1 MNNTGARDALIE
13 QIKQSE
19 NILIALS
26 ANPTIDELTSAL
38 GLTLILNKTNEHVT
52 TIFSGEIPSVLNFLE
67 PNKFFD
73 KTVDGLRDFIIALN
87 PTKADRIRTKVVDG
101 MVRVSITPSKGAVT
115 VKDLEFS
122 QGDYNVDLVIALGVQ
137 NQADLDKA
145 LEAHGRILHS
155 AFVASI
161 GVGSAMT
168 ELGNLNWQEPAL
180 QSYAQ
185 IVADLSLSLDPKLDE
200 NGQPV
205 DTVLIDSS
213 VATAL
218 MTGLVAITE
227 RFSNN
232 LTTPEIMSL
241 AAVLMGQG
249 ANQQLIAKE
258 LDEPKKIAALKQS
271 LGQKPAPV
279 EKTAPAKQT
288 TENNLEHEAVIEH
301 PETSADEAKTPEVA
315 PVETEAE
322 VVAEVAPAP
331 EVETLA
337 SEVETPASV
346 EPQEAKSEA
355 RPVETPAEPV
365 QTDNA
370 PRGIYGGAKES
381 ATSKAD
387 LRQMIAEMV
396 QEPEE
401 EADDKSDDDDQSGT
415 SSDES
420 EAPSEPELPAVEP
433 PVVAPITPED
443 EPAEPSAPVK
453 QPVAKDESWDKVNQY
468 KQAFLNK
475 MNQTKQ
481 STEQATSASVEPTM
495 APEPAPVSQV
505 PVSEP
510 VITAPQPVAQPESV
524 VPAPQPA
531 PAVPAP
537 QPQPAVS
544 APDTVGEFIET
555 PRQPAVTPTVAKP
568 TTTVDTANAIN
579 PTPQPA
585 SAQKFLANQAKKLK
599 NSLKRRPH
607 KVIQPVD
614 KPADGGPS
622 LTEQIAQE
630 LSPVAPPVP
639 PMPAGLDLPPPL
651 PPMPPALDQITMTS
665 LPPVETDLNNNPFDA
680 LEASV
685 APVAPQ
691 APAPAPQPA
700 PQSQSA
706 PTPQPAPQP
715 QPAVNQPAP
724 VTQPAPQPM
733 AQPAPAPAPQ
743 PTPVQPNTLPNLDTQ
758 LTPQEAQAIGLKT
771 PAPAQSK
778 PPVPENQFV
787 IPE

>member
-161 GVGSAMT
+161 GVGSSMT

-185 IVADLSLSLDPKLDE
+185 VVADLSLNLDPKLDE

-258 LDEPKKIAALKQS
+258 LDEPKKIAELKQS
-271 LGQKPAPV
+271 LSQKPAPV
-279 EKTAPAKQT
+279 EKTAPVKQT

-301 PETSADEAKTPEVA
+301 SETSADEAKTPEVA
-315 PVETEAE
+315 PVEAE
-322 VVAEVAPAP
+322 TP
-331 EVETLA
+331 A
-337 SEVETPASV
+337 SEVETPA
-346 EPQEAKSEA
+346 EPQETELEA
-355 RPVETPAEPV
+355 RPVETPVEPV
-365 QTDNA
+365 QVDEA

-396 QEPEE
+396 QEPED
-401 EADDKSDDDDQSGT
+401 EADNQDDDDQSDA
-415 SSDES
+415 SSDEP
-420 EAPSEPELPAVEP
+420 ETPSEPELPAVEP
-433 PVVAPITPED
+433 PVVAPIAPEAI
-443 EPAEPSAPVK
+443 EPAEPSTPAK
-453 QPVAKDESWDKVNQY
+453 KPVAKDESWDKVNQY
-468 KQAFLNK
+468 KQAFLDK

-481 STEQATSASVEPTM
+481 SAEQATSASVEPTM
-495 APEPAPVSQV
+495 APEQVVAPQLAVAPQAPESAPVMEVPQSAPQSAVAESAPIV
-505 PVSEP
+505 PVAESEP
-510 VITAPQPVAQPESV
+510 VVQS
-524 VPAPQPA
+524 APQPA
-531 PAVPAP
+531 PVPAP
-537 QPQPAVS
+537 QPQPVAP
-544 APDTVGEFIET
+544 APDPAGEFIET
-555 PRQPAVTPTVAKP
+555 PRQPAVAPTVAKS
-568 TTTVDTANAIN
+568 TTTVDTANVIN

-639 PMPAGLDLPPPL
+639 PMPAGLDLSPPL
-651 PPMPPALDQITMTS
+651 PPMPPALDSMTMTS

-680 LEASV
+680 LEAPT
-685 APVAPQ
+685 APVVPQSPAPQ
-691 APAPAPQPA
+691 PAPTPAPQPA
-700 PQSQSA
+700 PQPAPVAQ
-706 PTPQPAPQP
+706 PTPQP
-715 QPAVNQPAP
+715 
-724 VTQPAPQPM
+724 TT
-733 AQPAPAPAPQ
+733 QPAPAPAPQ
-743 PTPVQPNTLPNLDTQ
+743 PTPAQPNALPNLDTQ

-771 PAPAQSK
+771 PAPAQPK

>member
-185 IVADLSLSLDPKLDE
+185 VVADLSLSLDPKLDE

-279 EKTAPAKQT
+279 EKTTPAKQT

-315 PVETEAE
+315 PAETETE
-322 VVAEVAPAP
+322 VVTEVAPVP
-331 EVETLA
+331 EVETPV
-337 SEVETPASV
+337 SEVETSASV
-346 EPQEAKSEA
+346 EPQETESEA
-355 RPVETPAEPV
+355 RPVETPTEPV
-365 QTDNA
+365 QIDEA

-401 EADDKSDDDDQSGT
+401 EADDKSDDDDQSGA
-415 SSDES
+415 SSDKP

-433 PVVAPITPED
+433 PVVVPITPEVI
-443 EPAEPSAPVK
+443 EPAEPSAPAK
-453 QPVAKDESWDKVNQY
+453 KPVAKDESWDKVNQY
-468 KQAFLNK
+468 KQAFLDK

-495 APEPAPVSQV
+495 APELAPVSQMS
-505 PVSEP
+505 VSEP

-524 VPAPQPA
+524 VQPAPQPA
-531 PAVPAP
+531 PAVPTP
-537 QPQPAVS
+537 QPQPVVS
-544 APDTVGEFIET
+544 APDPAGEFIET

-568 TTTVDTANAIN
+568 TTTVDTANVIN

-614 KPADGGPS
+614 KPTDGGPS

-651 PPMPPALDQITMTS
+651 PPMPPSLDQITMTS

-685 APVAPQ
+685 VPVAPQ

-700 PQSQSA
+700 PQPQSV
-706 PTPQPAPQP
+706 PVPQPAPQS
-715 QPAVNQPAP
+715 AP
-724 VTQPAPQPM
+724 VAQPAPQPTT
-733 AQPAPAPAPQ
+733 QPAPAPAPQ
-743 PTPVQPNTLPNLDTQ
+743 PTSVQPNTLPNLDAQ

-771 PAPAQSK
+771 PAPAQPK

>member
-19 NILIALS
+19 NILIVLS

-258 LDEPKKIAALKQS
+258 LDEPKKIATLKQTLS
-271 LGQKPAPV
+271 QKPVPV

-301 PETSADEAKTPEVA
+301 PETSADEVKTPEVA
-315 PVETEAE
+315 PVETETEA
-322 VVAEVAPAP
+322 VAEVAPAP
-331 EVETLA
+331 EVETPA

-346 EPQEAKSEA
+346 EPQETKSEA
-355 RPVETPAEPV
+355 RPVETPTEPV
-365 QTDNA
+365 QTDDA

-396 QEPEE
+396 QEPEDE
-401 EADDKSDDDDQSGT
+401 VGDQDDDQSGT
-415 SSDES
+415 SSDEP

-433 PVVAPITPED
+433 PVVAPITPEAI
-443 EPAEPSAPVK
+443 EPAKPSTPAK
-453 QPVAKDESWDKVNQY
+453 KPVAKDESWDKVNQY
-468 KQAFLNK
+468 KQAFLDK

-524 VPAPQPA
+524 VQPTPQPV
-531 PAVPAP
+531 PAVPTP

-544 APDTVGEFIET
+544 APDSVGEFIET
-555 PRQPAVTPTVAKP
+555 PRQPAVNPTVAKP
-568 TTTVDTANAIN
+568 TTAVDTANVIN

-585 SAQKFLANQAKKLK
+585 STQKFLANQAKKLK

-614 KPADGGPS
+614 KPTDGGPS

-651 PPMPPALDQITMTS
+651 PPMPPSLDQITMTS

-680 LEASV
+680 IEASV

-700 PQSQSA
+700 PVPA
-706 PTPQPAPQP
+706 PQPVPQPAPVAQS
-715 QPAVNQPAP
+715 
-724 VTQPAPQPM
+724 APQPM
-733 AQPAPAPAPQ
+733 TQPAPAPAPQ

-771 PAPAQSK
+771 PAPAQPK

>member
-258 LDEPKKIAALKQS
+258 LDEPKKIAELKQS
-271 LGQKPAPV
+271 LGQKPAPA
-279 EKTAPAKQT
+279 EKTVPAKQT

-331 EVETLA
+331 EVETPV
-337 SEVETPASV
+337 SEVETLASV
-346 EPQEAKSEA
+346 EPQETESEA
-355 RPVETPAEPV
+355 RPVKTPAEPV
-365 QTDNA
+365 QTDDA

-396 QEPEE
+396 QEPED
-401 EADDKSDDDDQSGT
+401 EADDKDDDDQSGA
-415 SSDES
+415 SSDEP

-433 PVVAPITPED
+433 PVVAPIAPETI
-443 EPAEPSAPVK
+443 EPVEPSTPAK
-453 QPVAKDESWDKVNQY
+453 KSVAKDESWDKVNQY
-468 KQAFLNK
+468 KQAFLDK

-481 STEQATSASVEPTM
+481 STEQAISASVEQTM

-510 VITAPQPVAQPESV
+510 AITVPQPVAQPEPV
-524 VPAPQPA
+524 VQLAPQPA
-531 PAVPAP
+531 PVAPAP
-537 QPQPAVS
+537 QPQPVVS
-544 APDTVGEFIET
+544 APDPVGEFIET

-568 TTTVDTANAIN
+568 TTAVDTANVIN

-585 SAQKFLANQAKKLK
+585 STQKFLANQAKKLK

-614 KPADGGPS
+614 KPAESGPS

-665 LPPVETDLNNNPFDA
+665 LPPVETDLKNNPFDV
-680 LEASV
+680 LEAPT

-691 APAPAPQPA
+691 APTPAPQPA
-700 PQSQSA
+700 PV
-706 PTPQPAPQP
+706 PAPQP
-715 QPAVNQPAP
+715 VPQSAP
-724 VTQPAPQPM
+724 VAQSAPQPM
-733 AQPAPAPAPQ
+733 TQPAPAPAPQ
-743 PTPVQPNTLPNLDTQ
+743 PTPVQPNTLPNLNTQ
-758 LTPQEAQAIGLKT
+758 LTPQEAQAISLKT
-771 PAPAQSK
+771 PAPAQPK

>member
-301 PETSADEAKTPEVA
+301 PETSADEVKTPEVA
-315 PVETEAE
+315 PVETETEA
-322 VVAEVAPAP
+322 VAEVAPAP

-346 EPQEAKSEA
+346 EPQETESEV
-355 RPVETPAEPV
+355 RPVETPTESV
-365 QTDNA
+365 QIDEA

-401 EADDKSDDDDQSGT
+401 ETNDQDDDDQSGV
-415 SSDES
+415 SSDEPEASS
-420 EAPSEPELPAVEP
+420 ESELPAVEP
-433 PVVAPITPED
+433 PVVAPITPEAI
-443 EPAEPSAPVK
+443 EPVEPSTPAK
-453 QPVAKDESWDKVNQY
+453 KPVAKDESWDKVNQY
-468 KQAFLNK
+468 KQAFLDK

-505 PVSEP
+505 SVSEP
-510 VITAPQPVAQPESV
+510 VITAPQPVVAQPAPV
-524 VPAPQPA
+524 VQPAPQPA

-544 APDTVGEFIET
+544 APDPAGEFIET
-555 PRQPAVTPTVAKP
+555 PRQSAVTPTVTKP
-568 TTTVDTANAIN
+568 TNTVDTTNVIN
-579 PTPQPA
+579 STPQPA
-585 SAQKFLANQAKKLK
+585 STQKFLANQAKKLK

-607 KVIQPVD
+607 KVIQPVN

-651 PPMPPALDQITMTS
+651 PPMPPSLDQITMTS

-685 APVAPQ
+685 VPLAPQ

-700 PQSQSA
+700 PQPQSV
-706 PTPQPAPQP
+706 PVPQPAPQP
-715 QPAVNQPAP
+715 AP
-724 VTQPAPQPM
+724 VAQSAPQPM
-733 AQPAPAPAPQ
+733 TQPAPAPAPQ

-771 PAPAQSK
+771 PAPAQPK

>member
-258 LDEPKKIAALKQS
+258 LDEPKKIAELKQS
-271 LGQKPAPV
+271 LSQKPAPA
-279 EKTAPAKQT
+279 EKTVPAKQT

-301 PETSADEAKTPEVA
+301 PETSVDEAKTPEVA
-315 PVETEAE
+315 PVETETE

-331 EVETLA
+331 EVETSA
-337 SEVETPASV
+337 SEVETSASV
-346 EPQEAKSEA
+346 EPQETESEA

-365 QTDNA
+365 QTDEA
-370 PRGIYGGAKES
+370 PRGIYGGVKES

-401 EADDKSDDDDQSGT
+401 ETDDQDDDDQSGA
-415 SSDES
+415 SSDEP

-433 PVVAPITPED
+433 PVVAPIAPEAI
-443 EPAEPSAPVK
+443 EPVEPSTPAK
-453 QPVAKDESWDKVNQY
+453 KPVAKDESWDKVNQY
-468 KQAFLNK
+468 KQAFLDK

-510 VITAPQPVAQPESV
+510 VITAPQPVVAQPAPV
-524 VPAPQPA
+524 VQPAPQPA

-537 QPQPAVS
+537 QPQPVVS
-544 APDTVGEFIET
+544 APDPAGEFIET

-568 TTTVDTANAIN
+568 TTTVDTANVIN

-614 KPADGGPS
+614 KPTDGGPS

-651 PPMPPALDQITMTS
+651 PPMPPALDSMTMTS
-665 LPPVETDLNNNPFDA
+665 LPPVETDLKNNPFDA
-680 LEASV
+680 LEAPT

-691 APAPAPQPA
+691 ASTPA
-700 PQSQSA
+700 
-706 PTPQPAPQP
+706 PQPAPQP

-724 VTQPAPQPM
+724 VAQSAPQPM
-733 AQPAPAPAPQ
+733 TQPAPAPAPQ
-743 PTPVQPNTLPNLDTQ
+743 PTPVQPNTLPNLDAQ

-771 PAPAQSK
+771 PAPAQPK

>member
-73 KTVDGLRDFIIALN
+73 KTVDGLRDFIITLN

-185 IVADLSLSLDPKLDE
+185 VVADLSLSLDPKLDE

-279 EKTAPAKQT
+279 EKTTPAKQT

-315 PVETEAE
+315 PAETETE
-322 VVAEVAPAP
+322 VVTEVAPVP
-331 EVETLA
+331 EVETPV
-337 SEVETPASV
+337 SEVETSASV
-346 EPQEAKSEA
+346 EPQETESEA
-355 RPVETPAEPV
+355 RPVETPTEPV
-365 QTDNA
+365 QIDEA

-401 EADDKSDDDDQSGT
+401 EADDKSDDDDQSGA
-415 SSDES
+415 SSDKP

-433 PVVAPITPED
+433 PVVVPITPEVI
-443 EPAEPSAPVK
+443 EPAEPSAPAK
-453 QPVAKDESWDKVNQY
+453 KPVAKDESWDKVNQY
-468 KQAFLNK
+468 KQAFLDK

-495 APEPAPVSQV
+495 APELAPVSQMS
-505 PVSEP
+505 VSES

-524 VPAPQPA
+524 VQPAPQPA
-531 PAVPAP
+531 PAVPTP
-537 QPQPAVS
+537 QPQPVVS
-544 APDTVGEFIET
+544 APDPAGEFIET

-568 TTTVDTANAIN
+568 TTTVDTANVIN

-614 KPADGGPS
+614 KPTDGGPS

-651 PPMPPALDQITMTS
+651 PPMPPSLDQITMTS

-685 APVAPQ
+685 VPVAPQ
-691 APAPAPQPA
+691 AQAPAPQPA
-700 PQSQSA
+700 PQPQSV
-706 PTPQPAPQP
+706 PVPQPAPQS
-715 QPAVNQPAP
+715 AP
-724 VTQPAPQPM
+724 VAQPAPQPTT
-733 AQPAPAPAPQ
+733 QPAPAPAPQ
-743 PTPVQPNTLPNLDTQ
+743 PTSVQPNTLPNLDAQ

-771 PAPAQSK
+771 PAPAQPK

>member
-524 VPAPQPA
+524 VPAPQP
-531 PAVPAP
+531 
-537 QPQPAVS
+537 QPAVS

-691 APAPAPQPA
+691 APAPQAPQPA
-700 PQSQSA
+700 PVPA
-706 PTPQPAPQP
+706 PQPVPQPAPV
-715 QPAVNQPAP
+715 AQPAP
-724 VTQPAPQPM
+724 PAPQPM
-733 AQPAPAPAPQ
+733 TQPAPAPAPQ
-743 PTPVQPNTLPNLDTQ
+743 PTPVQPNILPNLDTQ

-771 PAPAQSK
+771 PAPAQPK

>member
-185 IVADLSLSLDPKLDE
+185 VVADLSLSLDPKLDE

-271 LGQKPAPV
+271 LGQKPAP
-279 EKTAPAKQT
+279 AKQT

-301 PETSADEAKTPEVA
+301 PETSADEVKTPEVA
-315 PVETEAE
+315 PVETETEA
-322 VVAEVAPAP
+322 VAEVAPVP
-331 EVETLA
+331 EVETPA

-346 EPQEAKSEA
+346 EPQEIESEA
-355 RPVETPAEPV
+355 RPVETPTEPV

-401 EADDKSDDDDQSGT
+401 EADDKSDDDDQFGT
-415 SSDES
+415 SSDEP

-433 PVVAPITPED
+433 PVVAPIAPEAI
-443 EPAEPSAPVK
+443 EPAEPSAPAK
-453 QPVAKDESWDKVNQY
+453 KPVAKDESWDKVNQY
-468 KQAFLNK
+468 KQAFLDK

-585 SAQKFLANQAKKLK
+585 STQKFLANQAKKLK

-665 LPPVETDLNNNPFDA
+665 LPPVETDLKNNPFDA
-680 LEASV
+680 LEAS
-685 APVAPQ
+685 ATPVAPQ
-691 APAPAPQPA
+691 APAPTPQPA
-700 PQSQSA
+700 PQSA
-706 PTPQPAPQP
+706 PVAQPAPQP
-715 QPAVNQPAP
+715 
-724 VTQPAPQPM
+724 TT
-733 AQPAPAPAPQ
+733 QPAPAPAPQ

-771 PAPAQSK
+771 PAPAQPK

>member
-258 LDEPKKIAALKQS
+258 LDEPKKIAALKQT
-271 LGQKPAPV
+271 LGQKPVPV

-301 PETSADEAKTPEVA
+301 PETSADEVKTPEVA
-315 PVETEAE
+315 PVETETEA
-322 VVAEVAPAP
+322 VAEVAPAP
-331 EVETLA
+331 EVETLV

-381 ATSKAD
+381 VTSKAD

-396 QEPEE
+396 QEPED
-401 EADDKSDDDDQSGT
+401 EADDQDDDQSGT
-415 SSDES
+415 SSDEP

-433 PVVAPITPED
+433 PVVAPITPEA

-468 KQAFLNK
+468 KQAFLDK

-481 STEQATSASVEPTM
+481 STEQATSASVEPTI

-524 VPAPQPA
+524 VQPTPQPV
-531 PAVPAP
+531 PAVPTP

-544 APDTVGEFIET
+544 SPDSVGEFIET

-568 TTTVDTANAIN
+568 TTTVDTVNVIN

-614 KPADGGPS
+614 KPADSGPS

-651 PPMPPALDQITMTS
+651 PPMPPSLDQITMTS

-680 LEASV
+680 LEAST

-691 APAPAPQPA
+691 ASTPAPQPAPQPQSAPAPQPA
-700 PQSQSA
+700 PQ
-706 PTPQPAPQP
+706 PTTQPAP
-715 QPAVNQPAP
+715 A
-724 VTQPAPQPM
+724 PAPQPM
-733 AQPAPAPAPQ
+733 TQPAPAPAPQ
-743 PTPVQPNTLPNLDTQ
+743 PTPVQPNILPNLDTQ

-771 PAPAQSK
+771 PAPAQPK

>member
-185 IVADLSLSLDPKLDE
+185 VVADLSLNLDPKLDE

-258 LDEPKKIAALKQS
+258 LDEPKKIAELKQS
-271 LGQKPAPV
+271 LSQKPAPS
-279 EKTAPAKQT
+279 EKTTPEKQT

-301 PETSADEAKTPEVA
+301 PETAEGEVKTPEMP
-315 PVETEAE
+315 PVETETEA
-322 VVAEVAPAP
+322 VAEVAPVP
-331 EVETLA
+331 EVETPA

-346 EPQEAKSEA
+346 EPQETESEV

-365 QTDNA
+365 QTDDT

-401 EADDKSDDDDQSGT
+401 EVDDQDDDDQSGA
-415 SSDES
+415 SSDEP
-420 EAPSEPELPAVEP
+420 EAPSEPELPVVEP
-433 PVVAPITPED
+433 PVVAPITPEAI
-443 EPAEPSAPVK
+443 EPAEPSAPAK
-453 QPVAKDESWDKVNQY
+453 KPVAKDESWDKVNQY
-468 KQAFLNK
+468 KQAFLDK

-524 VPAPQPA
+524 VQPAPQPA
-531 PAVPAP
+531 PVPAPQPAPVPAP

-544 APDTVGEFIET
+544 APDPAVEFIET
-555 PRQPAVTPTVAKP
+555 SRQPAVTPTVAKP
-568 TTTVDTANAIN
+568 TTTVDTANVIN
-579 PTPQPA
+579 STPQPA

-630 LSPVAPPVP
+630 LNPVAPPVP

-651 PPMPPALDQITMTS
+651 PPMPPALDSMTMTS
-665 LPPVETDLNNNPFDA
+665 LPPVETDLKNNPFDV
-680 LEASV
+680 LEAPT

-691 APAPAPQPA
+691 VPTPAPQPAPVPAPQPA
-700 PQSQSA
+700 PQ
-706 PTPQPAPQP
+706 
-715 QPAVNQPAP
+715 PAP
-724 VTQPAPQPM
+724 VAQSAPQPM
-733 AQPAPAPAPQ
+733 TQPAPAPAPQ

-758 LTPQEAQAIGLKT
+758 LTSQEAQAIGLKT
-771 PAPAQSK
+771 PAPAQPK

>member
-185 IVADLSLSLDPKLDE
+185 VVADLSLSLDPKLDE

-258 LDEPKKIAALKQS
+258 LDEPKKIAALKQT
-271 LGQKPAPV
+271 LGQKLAPV

-288 TENNLEHEAVIEH
+288 TENNLEHEAIIEH
-301 PETSADEAKTPEVA
+301 PEISADEAKTPEAA
-315 PVETEAE
+315 PAEAEAE
-322 VVAEVAPAP
+322 VVAEVAPVP
-331 EVETLA
+331 EVETPA
-337 SEVETPASV
+337 SEVETPDLA
-346 EPQEAKSEA
+346 EPQETESEA

-365 QTDNA
+365 QIDEA

-387 LRQMIAEMV
+387 LRQIIAEMV
-396 QEPEE
+396 QEPED
-401 EADDKSDDDDQSGT
+401 EAYDQDDDDQSGA
-415 SSDES
+415 SSDEP

-433 PVVAPITPED
+433 PVVAPITPEEI
-443 EPAEPSAPVK
+443 EPAEPSAPAK
-453 QPVAKDESWDKVNQY
+453 KTVAKDESWDKVNQY
-468 KQAFLNK
+468 KQAFLDK

-495 APEPAPVSQV
+495 APEPASVSQV

-510 VITAPQPVAQPESV
+510 VITASQPVAQPESV
-524 VPAPQPA
+524 VQPAPQPA
-531 PAVPAP
+531 PVPAP

-544 APDTVGEFIET
+544 APDPTGEFIET
-555 PRQPAVTPTVAKP
+555 PRQPAVNPTVAKP
-568 TTTVDTANAIN
+568 TTAVDTANVIN

-585 SAQKFLANQAKKLK
+585 STQKFLANQAKKLK

-651 PPMPPALDQITMTS
+651 PPMPPALDSMTMTS
-665 LPPVETDLNNNPFDA
+665 LPPVETDLKNNPFDA
-680 LEASV
+680 LEAPT
-685 APVAPQ
+685 APVTPQ
-691 APAPAPQPA
+691 ASTPPPQSTPQPQPA
-700 PQSQSA
+700 PQSAPFAQS
-706 PTPQPAPQP
+706 
-715 QPAVNQPAP
+715 
-724 VTQPAPQPM
+724 APQPM
-733 AQPAPAPAPQ
+733 TQPAPAPVPQ
-743 PTPVQPNTLPNLDTQ
+743 PTPVQPNILPNLDTQ

-771 PAPAQSK
+771 PAPAQPK

>member
-115 VKDLEFS
+115 VNDLEFS

-185 IVADLSLSLDPKLDE
+185 VVADLSLSLDPKLDE

-258 LDEPKKIAALKQS
+258 LDEPKKIAELKQS
-271 LGQKPAPV
+271 LGQKPAPA
-279 EKTAPAKQT
+279 EKTVPAKQT

-315 PVETEAE
+315 PVETETEA
-322 VVAEVAPAP
+322 VAEVAPAP

-346 EPQEAKSEA
+346 EPQE
-355 RPVETPAEPV
+355 T
-365 QTDNA
+365 
-370 PRGIYGGAKES
+370 
-381 ATSKAD
+381 
-387 LRQMIAEMV
+387 
-396 QEPEE
+396 
-401 EADDKSDDDDQSGT
+401 
-415 SSDES
+415 
-420 EAPSEPELPAVEP
+420 
-433 PVVAPITPED
+433 
-443 EPAEPSAPVK
+443 
-453 QPVAKDESWDKVNQY
+453 
-468 KQAFLNK
+468 
-475 MNQTKQ
+475 
-481 STEQATSASVEPTM
+481 
-495 APEPAPVSQV
+495 
-505 PVSEP
+505 
-510 VITAPQPVAQPESV
+510 
-524 VPAPQPA
+524 
-531 PAVPAP
+531 
-537 QPQPAVS
+537 
-544 APDTVGEFIET
+544 
-555 PRQPAVTPTVAKP
+555 
-568 TTTVDTANAIN
+568 
-579 PTPQPA
+579 
-585 SAQKFLANQAKKLK
+585 
-599 NSLKRRPH
+599 
-607 KVIQPVD
+607 
-614 KPADGGPS
+614 
-622 LTEQIAQE
+622 
-630 LSPVAPPVP
+630 
-639 PMPAGLDLPPPL
+639 
-651 PPMPPALDQITMTS
+651 
-665 LPPVETDLNNNPFDA
+665 
-680 LEASV
+680 
-685 APVAPQ
+685 
-691 APAPAPQPA
+691 
-700 PQSQSA
+700 
-706 PTPQPAPQP
+706 
-715 QPAVNQPAP
+715 
-724 VTQPAPQPM
+724 
-733 AQPAPAPAPQ
+733 
-743 PTPVQPNTLPNLDTQ
+743 
-758 LTPQEAQAIGLKT
+758 
-771 PAPAQSK
+771 
-778 PPVPENQFV
+778 
-787 IPE
+787 

>member
-185 IVADLSLSLDPKLDE
+185 VVADLSLNLDPKLDE

-258 LDEPKKIAALKQS
+258 LDEPKKIAELKQS
-271 LGQKPAPV
+271 LSQKPTPA

-301 PETSADEAKTPEVA
+301 PETSADEVKTPEVA
-315 PVETEAE
+315 PVETETEA
-322 VVAEVAPAP
+322 VAEVAPVPEVETPAS

-337 SEVETPASV
+337 SV
-346 EPQEAKSEA
+346 EPQETESEA
-355 RPVETPAEPV
+355 MPVETSAEPV
-365 QTDNA
+365 QTDDA

-387 LRQMIAEMV
+387 LRQMIADMV

-401 EADDKSDDDDQSGT
+401 ETDDQDDDDQSGA
-415 SSDES
+415 SSDEPETS
-420 EAPSEPELPAVEP
+420 SEPELPAVEP
-433 PVVAPITPED
+433 PVVAPIMTEAI
-443 EPAEPSAPVK
+443 EPAEPSTPAK
-453 QPVAKDESWDKVNQY
+453 KSVAKDESWDKVNQY
-468 KQAFLNK
+468 KQAFLDK

-481 STEQATSASVEPTM
+481 SAEQATSASVEPTM

-510 VITAPQPVAQPESV
+510 VITAPQPVAQSEPV
-524 VPAPQPA
+524 VQPIPQPA
-531 PAVPAP
+531 PVPAP
-537 QPQPAVS
+537 RPQPAVS
-544 APDTVGEFIET
+544 APDPVGEFIET

-568 TTTVDTANAIN
+568 TTTVDTANVIN

-639 PMPAGLDLPPPL
+639 PIPAGLDLPPPL
-651 PPMPPALDQITMTS
+651 PPMPPSLDQITMTS

-700 PQSQSA
+700 PQ
-706 PTPQPAPQP
+706 
-715 QPAVNQPAP
+715 PAP
-724 VTQPAPQPM
+724 VTQSAPQPM
-733 AQPAPAPAPQ
+733 TQPAPAPAPQ
-743 PTPVQPNTLPNLDTQ
+743 PTSVQPNTLPNLDAQ

-771 PAPAQSK
+771 PAPAQPK

>member
-185 IVADLSLSLDPKLDE
+185 VVADLSLSLDPKLDE

-258 LDEPKKIAALKQS
+258 LDEPKKIAELKQS
-271 LGQKPAPV
+271 LSQKSAPA

-301 PETSADEAKTPEVA
+301 PETSADEVRMPEVA

-322 VVAEVAPAP
+322 VVAEVTPVP
-331 EVETLA
+331 EVETPA
-337 SEVETPASV
+337 SEVETPDLA
-346 EPQEAKSEA
+346 EPQETESEA

-365 QTDNA
+365 QIDES

-381 ATSKAD
+381 ATGKAD

-401 EADDKSDDDDQSGT
+401 ETDDQDDDDHSGA
-415 SSDES
+415 SSDEP

-433 PVVAPITPED
+433 PVVAPITPEAI
-443 EPAEPSAPVK
+443 EPVEPSTPAK
-453 QPVAKDESWDKVNQY
+453 KPVAKDESWDKVNQY
-468 KQAFLNK
+468 KQAFLDK

-481 STEQATSASVEPTM
+481 SAEQATSASMEPTM

-510 VITAPQPVAQPESV
+510 VIAAPQPVAQPESV
-524 VPAPQPA
+524 VQPAPQPA
-531 PAVPAP
+531 PAAPAP
-537 QPQPAVS
+537 QPQPVVS
-544 APDTVGEFIET
+544 APDPAGEFIET

-568 TTTVDTANAIN
+568 TTAVDTANVIN

-614 KPADGGPS
+614 KPTDGGPS

-651 PPMPPALDQITMTS
+651 PPMPPSLDQITMTS
-665 LPPVETDLNNNPFDA
+665 LPPVETDLSNNPFDA

-700 PQSQSA
+700 PVPA
-706 PTPQPAPQP
+706 PQPVPQPAPV
-715 QPAVNQPAP
+715 AQPAP
-724 VTQPAPQPM
+724 PAPQPM
-733 AQPAPAPAPQ
+733 TQPALAPAPQ

-771 PAPAQSK
+771 PAPAQPK

>member
-301 PETSADEAKTPEVA
+301 PETSADEVKTPEVA
-315 PVETEAE
+315 PVETETEA
-322 VVAEVAPAP
+322 VAEVAPAP

-346 EPQEAKSEA
+346 EPQETESEV
-355 RPVETPAEPV
+355 RPVETPTESV
-365 QTDNA
+365 QIDEA

-401 EADDKSDDDDQSGT
+401 ETNDQDDDDQSGV
-415 SSDES
+415 SSDEPEASS
-420 EAPSEPELPAVEP
+420 ESELPAVEP
-433 PVVAPITPED
+433 PVVAPITPEAI
-443 EPAEPSAPVK
+443 EPVEPSTPAK
-453 QPVAKDESWDKVNQY
+453 KPVAKDESWDKVNQY
-468 KQAFLNK
+468 KQAFLDK

-505 PVSEP
+505 SVSEP
-510 VITAPQPVAQPESV
+510 VITAPQPVVAQPAPV
-524 VPAPQPA
+524 VQPAPQPA

-544 APDTVGEFIET
+544 APDPAGEFIET
-555 PRQPAVTPTVAKP
+555 PRQSAVTPTVTKP
-568 TTTVDTANAIN
+568 TTTVDTTNVIN
-579 PTPQPA
+579 STPQPA

-607 KVIQPVD
+607 KVIQPVN

-651 PPMPPALDQITMTS
+651 PPMPPSLDQITMTS

-685 APVAPQ
+685 VPLAPQ

-700 PQSQSA
+700 PQPQSV
-706 PTPQPAPQP
+706 PVPQPAPQP
-715 QPAVNQPAP
+715 AP
-724 VTQPAPQPM
+724 VAQSAPQPM
-733 AQPAPAPAPQ
+733 TQPAPAPAPQ

-771 PAPAQSK
+771 PAPAQPK

>member
-185 IVADLSLSLDPKLDE
+185 VVADLSLNLDPKLDE

-258 LDEPKKIAALKQS
+258 LDEPKKIAELKQS

-301 PETSADEAKTPEVA
+301 PETSADEAKTPEVTPA
-315 PVETEAE
+315 ETETE
-322 VVAEVAPAP
+322 VVAEVAPVPEVETPAS

-337 SEVETPASV
+337 SV
-346 EPQEAKSEA
+346 EPQETESEA

-365 QTDNA
+365 QTDEA
-370 PRGIYGGAKES
+370 PRGIYGGVKES

-396 QEPEE
+396 QEPED
-401 EADDKSDDDDQSGT
+401 EADDQDDDDQSGV
-415 SSDES
+415 SSDEP

-433 PVVAPITPED
+433 PVVAPIAPEAI
-443 EPAEPSAPVK
+443 EPAEPSAPAK
-453 QPVAKDESWDKVNQY
+453 KPVAKDESWDKVNQY
-468 KQAFLNK
+468 KQAFLDK

-524 VPAPQPA
+524 VQPAPQPA
-531 PAVPAP
+531 PVPAP

-544 APDTVGEFIET
+544 APDPAVEFIET

-568 TTTVDTANAIN
+568 TTTVDTANVIN

-607 KVIQPVD
+607 KVIQPVN

-630 LSPVAPPVP
+630 LSLVAPPVP

-651 PPMPPALDQITMTS
+651 PPMPPALDSMTMTS

-680 LEASV
+680 LEAST

-691 APAPAPQPA
+691 ASTPAPQP
-700 PQSQSA
+700 
-706 PTPQPAPQP
+706 TRQP

-724 VTQPAPQPM
+724 VAQPAPQPM
-733 AQPAPAPAPQ
+733 TQPAPAPVPQ

-771 PAPAQSK
+771 PAPAQPK